1 MVTVDEISASTSS
14 TNREE
19 AQVAVDETRALNPVD
34 SCVAEPLGL
43 VDESQS
49 SGEPT
54 SIPSSPVRPL
64 HRSRI
69 KVIGPRHPTLITAD
83 ITPANILPYSR
94 RAGALVTIA
103 PDAPQTYKKAVEGS
117 DKQAWLESI
126 SKELQS
132 MERLKVWDVVELD
145 PSYKLV
151 GTTWVFKLKQNHLN
165 KVVEHKAR
173 LCAQGFTQVQ
183 GVDFEKT
190 YSPTG
195 RLNSLRT
202 LIAFAATTGLQFH
215 QVDVKSA
222 FLNAPLS
229 ETVFLSIPQGLCHD
243 RRKTC
248 LRLNKAIYGLKQA
261 PLAWYQRLK
270 DWLVKKGF
278 TSCILDPCVFYR
290 KGKHPI
296 WLYVHVDDIAIFG
309 KFVDD
314 FKSEIA
320 EDFEIK
326 DIGIADLM
334 LGVKIGQDENHLS
347 LDQQH
352 FTDSLLHLYG
362 MDNCK
367 PVSTP
372 LVPNQHLL
380 ASTDKEEAEFKAL
393 GINYRSAIGSINYL
407 STATQPDLSFAVS
420 SLSQFLER
428 PGIQHWKAFL
438 HVLRYLRGTDD
449 LGLVYSRS
457 HQPGIRAYSDADWG
471 NCRKTHRSITGYLT
485 TFNDCLVLW
494 KTRKEPAVSLSTS
507 EAEYKS
513 LCDLTSKLLWLCQWC
528 EEAGLLLDFSPIP
541 VHEDN
546 QGCISTAN
554 GDSSINGKHMKHVD
568 IQLHFVKEAIKTSRI
583 RLVYTPTNDMLADF
597 LTKSTPRTALCRA
610 LKLLGV
616 VRLG

>member
-1 MVTVDEISASTSS
+1 
-14 TNREE
+14 
-19 AQVAVDETRALNPVD
+19 
-34 SCVAEPLGL
+34 
-43 VDESQS
+43 
-49 SGEPT
+49 
-54 SIPSSPVRPL
+54 
-64 HRSRI
+64 
-69 KVIGPRHPTLITAD
+69 
-83 ITPANILPYSR
+83 
-94 RAGALVTIA
+94 
-103 PDAPQTYKKAVEGS
+103 
-117 DKQAWLESI
+117 
-126 SKELQS
+126 

-165 KVVEHKAR
+165 EVVEHKAC

-215 QVDVKSA
+215 QVNVKSA

-243 RRKTC
+243 QRKMC

-261 PLAWYQRLK
+261 PLDWYQCLR

-278 TSCILDPCVFYR
+278 TSCALDPCVFYG
-290 KGKHPI
+290 KGKCPI
-296 WLYVHVDDIAIFG
+296 WLYIHVDNIAIFG

-314 FKSEIA
+314 FKSKIA
-320 EDFEIK
+320 EEFEIK

-334 LGVKIGQDENHLS
+334 LGVKISQNEAHLS
-347 LDQQH
+347 LNQKH

-367 PVSTP
+367 LVSTP
-372 LVPNQHLL
+372 LGPNQHLL
-380 ASTDKEEAEFKAL
+380 AATDKEEADFRTL
-393 GINYRSAIGSINYL
+393 GINYHSAIRSLNYL
-407 STATQPDLSFAVS
+407 STETRPNLSFA
-420 SLSQFLER
+420 
-428 PGIQHWKAFL
+428 
-438 HVLRYLRGTDD
+438 
-449 LGLVYSRS
+449 S

-471 NCRKTHRSITGYLT
+471 NCRETRRSVTGYLT
-485 TFNDCLVLW
+485 IFNGCLVLW
-494 KTRKEPAVSLSTS
+494 KTRKQPTISLSTS

-513 LCDLTSKLLWLCQWC
+513 LCDLTSELLWLRQWC
-528 EEAGLLLDFSPIP
+528 EETGLLPDSSPIP

-554 GDSSINGKHMKHVD
+554 GDSSINAKRMKHVD

-583 RLVYTPTNDMLADF
+583 RLVYTPTNNMLADF
-597 LTKSTPRTALCRA
+597 LMKSTPRTALCRA

-616 VRLG
+616 VCLGVRGCVWKIPVPTARRIHAPTLLCAQTPQLISRPSDDLLFK